1 MNAKNT
7 NEQTPLLYAI
17 SNEIIEG
24 VKELLKHPKIDV
36 NAKNKRGDTIL
47 LEMINYKRKIDVVK
61 ELLKHPK
68 IDVNAKDKD
77 GLTPLINA
85 VRYKNVEAVR
95 ELLKHPNIDLDYR
108 DGYLRAADDWAELNN
123 RAIHDPITQEILE
136 LFENPNEVVDNVGRT
151 KLIMAGI
158 TETKRLIQHPKID
171 TNKQDNFGRSALSLA
186 TQYGDLEKIELLLAN
201 QKTNVNITNKQDKS
215 TTAFHMLADFIENH
229 LYNEKDTIKRII
241 QVYKKRQDFEIDAV
255 DDRGDTVFIRLL
267 TLFINEDNRNDKR
280 MTDKLL
286 EIVKLFIQEGA
297 NPTLSNNKGK
307 TILNLSKKLP
317 NSVKDEI
324 QTLYTTYLSKQ

>member
-1 MNAKNT
+1 
-7 NEQTPLLYAI
+7 
-17 SNEIIEG
+17 
-24 VKELLKHPKIDV
+24 
-36 NAKNKRGDTIL
+36 
-47 LEMINYKRKIDVVK
+47 
-61 ELLKHPK
+61 
-68 IDVNAKDKD
+68 
-77 GLTPLINA
+77 
-85 VRYKNVEAVR
+85 
-95 ELLKHPNIDLDYR
+95 
-108 DGYLRAADDWAELNN
+108 
-123 RAIHDPITQEILE
+123 
-136 LFENPNEVVDNVGRT
+136 
-151 KLIMAGI
+151 
-158 TETKRLIQHPKID
+158 
-171 TNKQDNFGRSALSLA
+171 
-186 TQYGDLEKIELLLAN
+186 
-201 QKTNVNITNKQDKS
+201 
-215 TTAFHMLADFIENH
+215 MLADFIENH